1 MVKRIIAVL
10 IIFISSFSFIYAE
23 LVIGKR
29 VDGNFVAL
37 EDSDQELFKSA
48 HKILTTYQWP
58 MCLAHIHEFSEQDQE
73 LLFSSEPYAEEKF
86 IRNKLQEIDKKLDLI
101 FVPTTMYELFCYL
114 TFFKNSEHS
123 IVYNSAQAIRDRFLL
138 GEFDELYYKSIAQ
151 KDLAVQHRLSFE
163 FYAAFNELSAVRD
176 FSFIVHQ
183 QLVSFLINHVA
194 GCAQP
199 ATSGKFAKKIEQQ
212 NAYLAQSII
221 NELVSVSSLDYNFQ
235 KLKKEL
241 DRNKKL
247 KRDGMVAKALELEYK
262 AHKHNR
268 MLLWRGTEGVSQCIK
283 ALAPASK
290 LKSFSKQ
297 LLDSALRAQ
306 SLQGFVTLIR
316 AQTQKAFQPFS
327 LSYGNS
333 LFAAFLYDC
342 GACSY
347 YYAYSSKFGYALELK
362 KSSYVKHQCHDTLL
376 ISPLGTIPSLF
387 AVGALFHSRSK
398 ACVTPSCNE
407 GPVLVQGIFG
417 GVEVD
422 DAQNFLVVRK
432 DPLMHAFH
440 LSKLIA
446 RNAHIFK
453 LDSDQSEVE
462 QVRKSHRDASH
473 FYRHLGLYKDVL
485 GQIKQLGLAAQAV

>member
-1 MVKRIIAVL
+1 MVKRIIALL
-10 IIFISSFSFIYAE
+10 IICISSVSFVLPE
-23 LVIGKR
+23 LVIGKH
-29 VDGNFVAL
+29 VHGDFAPL

-58 MCLAHIHEFSEQDQE
+58 MCLAHIHEFSQQEQE
-73 LLFSSEPYAEEKF
+73 LLFSSQPYAEETF
-86 IRNKLQEIDKKLDLI
+86 IRNKLQELDKILDVI
-101 FVPTTMYELFCYL
+101 FVPTTLYELFCYL
-114 TFFKNSEHS
+114 TFFKNSKDS
-123 IVYNSAQAIRDRFLL
+123 IVHNSAQVIQEKFLL
-138 GEFDELYYKSIAQ
+138 GEFDELYYQSIAR
-151 KDLAVQHRLSFE
+151 KPLVEERRLSFA
-163 FYAAFNELSAVRD
+163 FYAAFNELSAVCD
-176 FSFIVHQ
+176 FAFGAHQ
-183 QLVSFLINHVA
+183 QLASFLINHVG

-199 ATSGKFAKKIEQQ
+199 PTSGKFSKKIEQQ
-212 NAYLAQSII
+212 SASLAQEII
-221 NELVSVSSLDYNFQ
+221 TELVSVSASDYNFQ

-241 DRNKKL
+241 DRTKKF

-262 AHKHNR
+262 ARKHNR

-290 LKSFSKQ
+290 LKSLSKQ

-306 SLQGFVTLIR
+306 SLQDFVTLIR
-316 AQTQKAFQPFS
+316 AQAEKAFQPFS

-362 KSSYVKHQCHDTLL
+362 KSSYIKHQCHDTLL
-376 ISPLGTIPSLF
+376 VSPLGTIVSLF
-387 AVGALFHSRSK
+387 AGGALFHSRSK
-398 ACVTPSCNE
+398 ACASPSREE
-407 GPVLVQGIFG
+407 GPVHVQGIFG
-417 GVEVD
+417 GVDVD
-422 DAQNFLVVRK
+422 DAQNFLVIRK

-446 RNAHIFK
+446 KNAHIFK
-453 LDSDQSEVE
+453 LNCDQGEVE
-462 QVRKSHRDASH
+462 EVKKSHRDASH

-485 GQIKQLGLAAQAV
+485 GEIKQHAIAAQAV